1 MPTVQIACFVDSF
14 EPSWSATSVI
24 AVDVIRSMTTA
35 VSVLERGGRCLLAR
49 DLEAV
54 SAIGRSVSDAL
65 LVGELGGNK
74 PFGFDFT
81 NSPVDMERA
90 VRPKMSV
97 VLLSSSGT
105 RLVVDAAARY
115 STVYGS
121 CLRNWT
127 AQARAAE
134 AAGEDVLLLGAGTR
148 GEFREE
154 DQLCCAW
161 IGAFLLAAGFSATDD
176 LTRRVVDRWG
186 SESVFSI
193 IGGNSA
199 KYLRATRQDHDLQFI
214 LSHVDDIDSVLL
226 ARSTPG
232 AVELVVSDAP
242 VAGSGGG

>member
-1 MPTVQIACFVDSF
+1 MPGVQIACFVDSF
-14 EPSWSATSVI
+14 EPSWSAPSVI

-35 VSVLERGGRCLLAR
+35 MSVLERGGRCLLAR

-54 SAIGRSVSDAL
+54 AAIGRSVPDAL

-81 NSPVDMERA
+81 NSPVDVEQA
-90 VRPKMSV
+90 VSPGMSV

-134 AAGEDVLLLGAGTR
+134 AASEDVLLLGAGTR

-161 IGAFLLAAGFSATDD
+161 IGSFLLDAGFSATDD
-176 LTRRVVDRWG
+176 LTRRVVDRWAG
-186 SESVFSI
+186 ESVSSI
-193 IGGNSA
+193 TSGKSA
-199 KYLRATRQDHDLQFI
+199 KYLRATRQDHDLEFI
-214 LSHVDDIDSVLL
+214 LSHVDDIDSVFL
-226 ARSTPG
+226 ARSAPG
-232 AVELVVSDAP
+232 VVELVASANP
-242 VAGSGGG
+242 LSGTGSG